1 MEDSTENL
9 RGCSHQL
16 LPQGAICNP
25 SSCNKMNV
33 YNFLSDIPKHINST
47 KIVEIRFK
55 NTRKAFFLNVND
67 LKLEE
72 GDMVAVE
79 ASPGH
84 DIGIVSLTGEL
95 VLEQMRRKRIPQNKE
110 LRKIYRKVKPLD
122 IDKWKD
128 AISREDLVMLKSRR
142 FAKELNL
149 NMKIGDV
156 EFQGDGTKA
165 IFYYIADERVD
176 FRKLIR
182 VLADEF
188 HIRVE
193 MRQIGARQEASR
205 VGGIGSC
212 GRELCCSSWMSDFI
226 TVTTDTAREQDVS
239 LNPQKLAGQCGK
251 LKCCLN
257 FEIESYR
264 DAKKEFPSRRP
275 LETEDGTAY
284 FFKKDTLKKMMWYSF
299 AEKEPLNVTAIH
311 IDRVKEIQEM
321 NKNGEKPVKL
331 KNIEEVIVPVIGFE
345 NSAGEDSITRF
356 DNLKP
361 KKRRSSRRRKRNS
374 NNQKSTNNR
383 QKTTSN
389 NNKTKY
395 KKSNT
400 NSNQNKNS
408 QKQGGN
414 QNKTNQKQGNDKGK
428 VVNKNKNK
436 TNFRPKKRRS
446 NNQNNPNN
454 VVNKKTNDNNSQ
466 PKNKVSGNK
475 NNDNKS
481 K

>member
-1 MEDSTENL
+1 MEQNTENL
-9 RGCSHQL
+9 RGCSHDL
-16 LPQGAICNP
+16 LPKEKHCNP

-33 YNFLSDIPKHINST
+33 YNFLSDLPKHINSS
-47 KIVEIRFK
+47 KIVEVRFK
-55 NTRKAFFLNVND
+55 NTRKSFFINSNNLN
-67 LKLEE
+67 LEE

-95 VLEQMRRKRIPQNKE
+95 VVEQMRRKKFSPQKE
-110 LRKIYRKVKPLD
+110 LKKVYRKVKPLD
-122 IDKWKD
+122 IDKWKH

-142 FAKELNL
+142 FAKELKL

-212 GRELCCSSWMSDFI
+212 GRELCCSSWMSDFV

-264 DAKKEFPSRRP
+264 DAKKDFPSKRP
-275 LETEDGTAY
+275 LETEAGTAY
-284 FFKKDTLKKMMWYSF
+284 FFKKDTLKRLMWYSF
-299 AEKEPLNVTAIH
+299 AEKEALNVTSIST
-311 IDRVKEIQEM
+311 DRVKEILKM
-321 NKNGEKPVKL
+321 NKNGKKPEKLVEIDL
-331 KNIEEVIVPVIGFE
+331 TSSISVGFE

-356 DNLKP
+356 DNIIS
-361 KKRRSSRRRKRNS
+361 KKRRNSRRKKRNS
-374 NNQKSTNNR
+374 TNKKYNNTQKSNKTNTNNKNNNPNKNKQNPNKTTQSKNRNNNTSSKNIKRRKKPKTTKSENNNQKKN
-383 QKTTSN
+383 
-389 NNKTKY
+389 TK
-395 KKSNT
+395 
-400 NSNQNKNS
+400 
-408 QKQGGN
+408 
-414 QNKTNQKQGNDKGK
+414 
-428 VVNKNKNK
+428 
-436 TNFRPKKRRS
+436 
-446 NNQNNPNN
+446 
-454 VVNKKTNDNNSQ
+454 
-466 PKNKVSGNK
+466 
-475 NNDNKS
+475 DNKS
-481 K
+481 